1 MTTPPVNRQR
11 VFGAVAF
18 GFTLIAVIVA
28 LLPGCDDSGSDEDNA
43 GSGSKKPGT
52 GESGEGG
59 SRSGSTLSS
68 GTIETA
74 IHFAD
79 VTKRTSIDFT
89 YRNGEEAGN
98 FAIIES
104 LGGGAGLFD
113 YDNDGDV
120 DVVVPGGGH
129 FPAAR
134 TISGHSTALFRNDG
148 GFDFSDVSAV
158 ADINTP
164 GFYSHGIAVTD
175 FDSDGFLDFLVTGY
189 GGLRLY
195 HNMGDGTFE
204 ESAQATGLTDS
215 QWSSSAAF
223 ADFNGDGHVDLYVAH
238 YVNWSFDNH
247 PLCKA
252 GEEKEVCPPRSFDP
266 LPDTLYLSNGD
277 GSFRDASRDWGLSLK
292 GKGLGV
298 VAGDLDLN
306 GTIEVYVGNDTVPNL
321 LYKNKGKTFEDTS
334 LMSGTSLS
342 EGGSAD
348 GSMGVDLGD
357 FNSDGLPDL
366 WVANYE
372 SESFALYRNDGD
384 CLFQPVSSSM
394 GVTAVGGLYVGWGA
408 VFLDPDSDGD
418 LDVIVSNGHVIRHP
432 RTAPLRQLPLV
443 FQNEA
448 GKRFVNVA
456 EAAGDYTSS
465 PHMGRGLAIADLDN
479 DGDLDMV
486 AVHNNEPLS
495 VIENRSKAAGPW
507 IGFRVIGRKS
517 SRVPVGTIIRVQLAD
532 GSEQVRQLKSGS
544 SYASSSDLR
553 LFFGLG
559 ASGAAKSVTIR
570 WPSGTEQSLG
580 TLASGEVHTLLEP
593 LK

>member
-120 DVVVPGGGH
+120 DVVVPGGDH

-306 GTIEVYVGNDTVPNL
+306 GTIEVYVGNDPAPNL

-334 LMSGTSLS
+334 LMSGTSING
-342 EGGSAD
+342 GGSAD
-348 GSMGVDLGD
+348 GRMGVG
-357 FNSDGLPDL
+357 
-366 WVANYE
+366 
-372 SESFALYRNDGD
+372 
-384 CLFQPVSSSM
+384 
-394 GVTAVGGLYVGWGA
+394 
-408 VFLDPDSDGD
+408 
-418 LDVIVSNGHVIRHP
+418 
-432 RTAPLRQLPLV
+432 
-443 FQNEA
+443 
-448 GKRFVNVA
+448 
-456 EAAGDYTSS
+456 
-465 PHMGRGLAIADLDN
+465 
-479 DGDLDMV
+479 
-486 AVHNNEPLS
+486 
-495 VIENRSKAAGPW
+495 
-507 IGFRVIGRKS
+507 
-517 SRVPVGTIIRVQLAD
+517 
-532 GSEQVRQLKSGS
+532 
-544 SYASSSDLR
+544 
-553 LFFGLG
+553 
-559 ASGAAKSVTIR
+559 
-570 WPSGTEQSLG
+570 
-580 TLASGEVHTLLEP
+580 
-593 LK
+593 